1 MKAIYILMH
10 QRKHNAAELMHQ
22 LTDALRRAGIK
33 ACAEPWLY
41 RMAQEGGE
49 NPFCSDQLDGCEAIL
64 SVGGDGTLLRAN
76 TLALKRNLPVL
87 GINIGRV
94 GFLTEIE
101 MHQLDE
107 ACEKLSRDDYI
118 IESRMMLEAD
128 IQGVTYHALNDVV
141 VSRGG
146 YSRLIG
152 IDAWVDQNPIGRFM
166 ADGMIIATPTGST
179 GYSLSAGGPIIC
191 PELECMLLTP
201 ICAHSLQHRP
211 VITSSKQTVT
221 IRLVDTDIRAMVSI
235 DGKETIPFG
244 SNQLLTVRQSDL
256 KARFIRM
263 EPGNFSAKSGSSCPN
278 GAAEKESTPMKSAR
292 QIAILEIISER
303 VVETQE
309 DLADAL
315 RKHGFQVTQATV
327 SRDIKEL
334 RLVKVLSAD
343 GSYRYATSE
352 KNENSLNERLV
363 RLFSETVISINSAYN
378 QIIIKTLSASAS
390 IAAETIDSLQWP
402 EILGTIAGEN
412 TILMI
417 VRSIEEVPLVVDRLN
432 AMIRR

>member
-1 MKAIYILMH
+1 
-10 QRKHNAAELMHQ
+10 
-22 LTDALRRAGIK
+22 
-33 ACAEPWLY
+33 
-41 RMAQEGGE
+41 
-49 NPFCSDQLDGCEAIL
+49 
-64 SVGGDGTLLRAN
+64 
-76 TLALKRNLPVL
+76 
-87 GINIGRV
+87 
-94 GFLTEIE
+94 
-101 MHQLDE
+101 
-107 ACEKLSRDDYI
+107 
-118 IESRMMLEAD
+118 
-128 IQGVTYHALNDVV
+128 
-141 VSRGG
+141 
-146 YSRLIG
+146 
-152 IDAWVDQNPIGRFM
+152 
-166 ADGMIIATPTGST
+166 
-179 GYSLSAGGPIIC
+179 
-191 PELECMLLTP
+191 
-201 ICAHSLQHRP
+201 
-211 VITSSKQTVT
+211 
-221 IRLVDTDIRAMVSI
+221 
-235 DGKETIPFG
+235 
-244 SNQLLTVRQSDL
+244 
-256 KARFIRM
+256 
-263 EPGNFSAKSGSSCPN
+263 
-278 GAAEKESTPMKSAR
+278 MKSAR
-292 QIAILEIISER
+292 QIAILEIIAER